1 MKIQLKMGK
10 LQRLLQERVVIL
22 DGAIG
27 TNLFGKG
34 IAPGESPSVLN
45 IRNQNSVLDLHK
57 AYVKA
62 GSDVILTN
70 TFSANPSNIT
80 RRTLKRII
88 HEGVVLA
95 RRAARGRIVFTD
107 IGPLGELI
115 RPYGVKHFEDAVKDY
130 ATVCKISTEAGL
142 RAFFVETQISVLE
155 AKAAFIAARQFSD
168 CIFVCFSL
176 QDNGRTIMGESPE
189 SIAITFEALGASGV
203 GVSCT
208 TPEVAVEAISKM
220 ASVTKLPLVA
230 KPNAGKIQIRDGR
243 VYHTL
248 SDMQLTEY
256 YEKLVRAGA
265 NMVGGCCGT
274 TPKYI
279 EAVAKK
285 RIRPSRRKTRKTCY
299 LTAPGRVLEVDGTRT
314 MIVGE
319 RLNPS
324 GRKKLKTALQK
335 KDYKVYGEEASIQ
348 DQAGADTLD
357 VNAFV
362 PILDEQETLLH
373 AVYEVI
379 KKSSLPL
386 FIDTQDYEAAEAVL
400 RFYPGIGVY
409 NSIPARR
416 RALEKWLPMVR
427 RYGFKTVISL
437 IGDQIPKD
445 SKERMN
451 NVKLALRVAK
461 KVRFPIDDLIF
472 DPLVFPVAT
481 EKEQIHSTLTTMSRL
496 HNMGLK
502 TILGVSN
509 VSYGLPDRA
518 HLNSALVTEAV
529 KVGATFLILNPLDET
544 VMRAMNASDALFHD
558 GITSYLEKHRKHRRA
573 PETERDDLIHAI
585 VRGDVESGTALATN
599 LLDAGVTAQELVEN
613 HLVKGLEIVGSH
625 YEQGKFFIPDLLK
638 AAEVAQSILSVVKRN
653 MPTQTRRGKIVI
665 ATVKGDI
672 HDIGKNLAAM
682 VFESAGYEVIDLGK
696 DVTASLIIDATR
708 KHKPDFIGL
717 SALLTTTMVEMENVI
732 TALRRAKLDVKVIL
746 GGPNVNAKYAEKI
759 GAFGAARNVFE
770 GLRLLKRQDSATR

>member
-1 MKIQLKMGK
+1 MGK
-10 LQRLLQERVVIL
+10 LQRLLRDRVVIL
-22 DGAIG
+22 DGATG

-45 IRNQNSVLDLHK
+45 IRNQNSVLELHK

-62 GSDVILTN
+62 GSDIILTN
-70 TFSANPSNIT
+70 TFSANPT
-80 RRTLKRII
+80 GFTTRTLKRVI
-88 HEGVVLA
+88 HQGVLLA

-115 RPYGVKHFEDAVKDY
+115 SPYGVKIFEDAVKDY
-130 ATVCKISTEAGL
+130 TMICKMSAQVGIN
-142 RAFFVETQISVLE
+142 AFFIETQISVLE

-189 SIAITFEALGASGV
+189 SIAITFEALGASGI

-208 TPEVAVEAISKM
+208 SPNVVVEAIAKM
-220 ASVTKLPLVA
+220 ARVTALPLIA
-230 KPNAGKIQIRDGR
+230 KPNAGDIEIRDGR
-243 VYHTL
+243 VRHTL
-248 SDMQLTEY
+248 SDMQLTKY
-256 YEKLVRAGA
+256 YKKFVQAGA

-274 TPKYI
+274 SPKFI
-279 EAVAKK
+279 ETIAKK
-285 RIRPSRRKTRKTCY
+285 RIKQKRRKVRKDCI
-299 LTAPGRVLEVDGTRT
+299 LTAPGSVLKVDGTKT
-314 MIVGE
+314 LVVGE

-324 GRKKLKTALQK
+324 GRKKLKTALKK
-335 KDYKVYGEEASIQ
+335 KDYMVYGEEALMQ
-348 DQAGADTLD
+348 EQAGADALD

-362 PILDEQETLLH
+362 PILGEQDTLLH
-373 AVYEVI
+373 AVYEVT
-379 KKSSLPL
+379 KKTNLPL
-386 FIDTQDYEAAEAVL
+386 FIDTQNFDAAEAVL

-416 RALEKWLPMVR
+416 KALEKWLPMVR
-427 RYGFKTVISL
+427 KYGFKTVISL

-445 SKERMN
+445 SKERMD

-461 KVRFPIDDLIF
+461 KVRFAIDDLIF

-481 EKEQIHSTLTTMSRL
+481 ETKQIHSTLETMARL

-502 TILGVSN
+502 TILGISN
-509 VSYGLPDRA
+509 VSFGLPDRSQ
-518 HLNSALVTEAV
+518 LNAV
-529 KVGATFLILNPLDET
+529 LAATSVKENATFLILNPLDEV
-544 VMRAMNASDALFHD
+544 VMGAVKGSDAMFHD
-558 GITSYLEKHRKHRRA
+558 DITVYLHDYRKRQRA
-573 PETERDDLIHAI
+573 PETERGDLIHAI
-585 VRGDVESGTALATN
+585 VHGDVESGTDLAAN
-599 LLDAGVTAQELVEN
+599 LLDVGITAQELIEN
-613 HLVKGLEIVGSH
+613 HLVKGLEIVGDQ
-625 YEQGKFFIPDLLK
+625 YGQGKFFIPDLLQ
-638 AAEVAQSILSVVKRN
+638 AAEVAQAILSVVKRH
-653 MPTQTRRGKIVI
+653 MPKRTKRGKIVI

-696 DVTASLIIDATR
+696 DVATSQIIDAI
-708 KHKPDFIGL
+708 KKYKPDFVGL

-732 TALRRAKLDVKVIL
+732 KSLKKAGLDVKVIL
-746 GGPNVNAKYAEKI
+746 GGPNVNATYAEKI

-770 GLRLLKRQDSATR
+770 GLKLLKKPG